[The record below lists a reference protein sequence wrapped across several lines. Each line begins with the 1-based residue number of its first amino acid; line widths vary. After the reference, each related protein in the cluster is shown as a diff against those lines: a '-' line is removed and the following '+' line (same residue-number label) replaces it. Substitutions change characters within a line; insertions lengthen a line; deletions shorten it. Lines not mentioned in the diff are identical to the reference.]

1 LPTSRGYTPSV
12 FSLLTRLLERGGV
25 QGSGGSLTALYTV
38 FVDGDDLTDPIADA
52 VRAILDGHIVLSR
65 TLAQRGVF
73 PAVDVIQSVSRLM
86 PEVVRPDDLVTAGEV
101 VKVLATYR
109 SSQDLIEVGAYRA
122 GANDEIDRAI
132 RLLPKLEKFLSQ
144 TVQDVES
151 RSAALERLR
160 ALLAARSTP

>member
-1 LPTSRGYTPSV
+1 
-12 FSLLTRLLERGGV
+12 
-25 QGSGGSLTALYTV
+25 
-38 FVDGDDLTDPIADA
+38 
-52 VRAILDGHIVLSR
+52 LDGHIVLSR

-86 PEVVRPDDLVTAGEV
+86 PEVVQPDDLATAAEF
-101 VKVLATYR
+101 VKLLATYR
-109 SSQDLIEVGAYRA
+109 SSQDLIEVGAYRS

-132 RLLPKLEKFLSQ
+132 RLLPHLEKFLSQ

-160 ALLAARSTP
+160 ALLGVRGTT